1 MRIAAVLTTIHG
13 ELVKTAAICK
23 CHSCETSS
31 IAAPFR
37 KILSENDFKSQ
48 SRILS
53 ECKSSFRS
61 CKVANSR
68 DWAQPSNDETA
79 HQGVFEKVQML
90 QKRWMFP
97 KSNNHA
103 SASPNAFNTPTT
115 TAKRPMPTRAH
126 SLKHYARHGPQW
138 AHPCDHHGR
147 IRADIPTRTR
157 VFNPNQA
164 LIPDTPCGTSDQS
177 VRPARLLARQIKQAR
192 SSKNR
197 AAEKVAAA
205 RNRHS
210 ARQPR
215 RGFRLQL
222 FEPGMPDFSI
232 PIRQAQ
238 SSS

>member
-1 MRIAAVLTTIHG
+1 MRIAAIGPNRLTTKRLI
-13 ELVKTAAICK
+13 KAFSKRYRC
-23 CHSCETSS
+23 
-31 IAAPFR
+31 
-37 KILSENDFKSQ
+37 FK
-48 SRILS
+48 
-53 ECKSSFRS
+53 
-61 CKVANSR
+61 R
-68 DWAQPSNDETA
+68 DGCFLNRTTTLLRARTP
-79 HQGVFEKVQML
+79 L
-90 QKRWMFP
+90 
-97 KSNNHA
+97 
-103 SASPNAFNTPTT
+103 NTPTT

-138 AHPCDHHGR
+138 AHPCDHRGR
-147 IRADIPTRTR
+147 IHADIPTRTR
-157 VFNPNQA
+157 VFHPNQA